1 MEEYKNILIN
11 TQNNSYKIKLFD
23 VYTYK
28 YRIVYSKLIKNEIHI
43 IYYIEKDNMEN
54 DDIYFIKDYIY
65 LSFDIN
71 NYTINNYLCIKSC
84 DCMSFILNDV
94 YYIKEKILYK
104 YCLKNNEIIE
114 ITKINDVYSFNNVIY
129 IFNYKD
135 DILCI
140 YNSKYSDN
148 IIIYN
153 ISKKEYI
160 PYYNNKLKSLIF
172 NIDNKLYIISNDIF
186 IYDFENKKDQLIN
199 NFNGILNLG
208 KLNFIEHINNFIILD
223 EYHIFIFI
231 DDFSGLLYNVKTS
244 DKLKVNSDNE
254 FKIYNNKFKI
264 INNKYYID
272 RNNLHI
278 MYKNNLSSNYNILTD
293 NVILKSSISEKYE
306 NIPKDIL
313 IYRCGFFKEMNEIY
327 ELKNEFINEIF
338 ENIDI
343 YVEFV
348 KNGNINNDNIE
359 KLLDICLYLQDID
372 IDYVLY
378 YYIKNYNDINKTLL
392 KLFNLGI
399 FEFFYLLLNNYLDNL
414 KIHEYKK
421 FINECDVCLTPY
433 ILNYNSKNFI
443 RQ

>member
-23 VYTYK
+23 VYTDKYK
-28 YRIVYSKLIKNEIHI
+28 IIYSKLIKNEIHI
-43 IYYIEKDNMEN
+43 IYNIENGNVIDSNT
-54 DDIYFIKDYIY
+54 DYVY
-65 LSFDIN
+65 LSININ
-71 NYTINNYLCIKSC
+71 NYFINNYLCIKSC
-84 DCMSFILNDV
+84 DCMSYILNNV
-94 YYIKEKILYK
+94 YYIKKNILYK

-160 PYYNNKLKSLIF
+160 PYNNNKLKSLIF
-172 NIDNKLYIISNDIF
+172 NIDNKLYIISDNIF
-186 IYDFENKKDQLIN
+186 IYYFENKKYQLIYDFCN
-199 NFNGILNLG
+199 ILNL
-208 KLNFIEHINNFIILD
+208 KNLNIEECIILD
-223 EYHIFIFI
+223 EYHIFILF
-231 DDFSGLLYNVKTS
+231 DNFSGLLYNVKTS
-244 DKLKVNSDNE
+244 DKLIVNSDNE
-254 FKIYNNKFKI
+254 FKIHNNKFKI
-264 INNKYYID
+264 INDKYYID
-272 RNNLHI
+272 GNNLHI
-278 MYKNNLSSNYNILTD
+278 MYKNNLSSNYNLSTD

>member
-114 ITKINDVYSFNNVIY
+114 ITQICKMGNINNIKYTY

-140 YNSKYSDN
+140 YDSIYSDN

-172 NIDNKLYIISNDIF
+172 NIDNKLYIISDNIF
-186 IYDFENKKDQLIN
+186 IYYFENKKYQLIYDFCN
-199 NFNGILNLG
+199 ILNL
-208 KLNFIEHINNFIILD
+208 KNLNIEECIILD
-223 EYHIFIFI
+223 EYHIFILF
-231 DDFSGLLYNVKTS
+231 DNFSGLLYNVKTS
-244 DKLKVNSDNE
+244 DKLIVNTDNE
-254 FKIYNNKFKI
+254 FKIHNNKFKI
-264 INNKYYID
+264 INDKYYID
-272 RNNLHI
+272 GNNLHI
-278 MYKNNLSSNYNILTD
+278 MYKNNLSSNYNLSTD

-313 IYRCGFFKEMNEIY
+313 IFRCGFFKEMNEIY
-327 ELKNEFINEIF
+327 ELKNEFISENF

-343 YVEFV
+343 YVEFI

-359 KLLDICLYLQDID
+359 KLFDICLYLQDID

-399 FEFFYLLLNNYLDNL
+399 LEFFYLLFNNYLDNL
-414 KIHEYKK
+414 GFDEYKE
-421 FINECDVCLTPY
+421 FIDKCDVYLKPY
-433 ILNYNSKNFI
+433 ILNYNSKNFTH
-443 RQ
+443 